1 MVQKDRYR
9 PLSASDENVLTEPC
23 YSPQEC
29 MPGRWR
35 HMERTKIRDLA
46 PAHETIYYRA
56 ACTKKCHGRNR
67 WSEPWHHWVDRHSTW
82 PQPARKFQKITPGS
96 PFLSKQS
103 HFQGCQH
110 AVVGKLGGALMC
122 GRVLKGHTWLRIL
135 QRKEST
141 AFWMLAIDDRP
152 EEKLTP
158 PKKHPALKC
167 QVFIV
172 QQKISHQVSKSVF
185 FVFFFGAR
193 C

>member
-1 MVQKDRYR
+1 MVQNDRYR
-9 PLSASDENVLTEPC
+9 PLSASDENMLPEPRS
-23 YSPQEC
+23 SPQEC

-35 HMERTKIRDLA
+35 YMERTKIRDLA

-67 WSEPWHHWVDRHSTW
+67 WSDPWHHWVVRHSTW

-122 GRVLKGHTWLRIL
+122 GRWHMTQDSSKKREQRIL
-135 QRKEST
+135 NVGNWWQTR
-141 AFWMLAIDDRP
+141 A
-152 EEKLTP
+152 KLTP